1 MSQDISDLYQAPG
14 AGSSAYYSTLFLD
27 SERRRAV
34 TLLLAIYAEM
44 RRVVEKTEDANIA
57 RIKLA
62 WWRNQLVALTL
73 GRPEH
78 PACLALLPF
87 VAKFNLASNL
97 LGELVD
103 GLEIDLM
110 QTRYLDF
117 SALERYCVLVGG
129 SLSALVAGI
138 CGNREEDLAE
148 YARLLGVGVQ
158 MTTIIRD
165 AGEHARVGR
174 IYLPVNELKQ
184 FQVPAA
190 DLLNARHSDAF
201 ASLMQFQCDR
211 ALSYFDAAA
220 LALPAKARKVQRC
233 GLILMAF
240 HRALLEEIKA
250 DGFQVLQ
257 HKVGLTPLRKFWLAW
272 KTWVF

>member
-1 MSQDISDLYQAPG
+1 MSDLYQAPA

-34 TLLLAIYAEM
+34 TSLLAIYAEM

-62 WWRNQLVALTL
+62 WWRNQLVALSL
-73 GRPEH
+73 GSPEH

-87 VAKFNLASNL
+87 VTKFNLSSKL
-97 LGELVD
+97 LDELVD
-103 GLEIDLM
+103 GMEIDLM

-117 SALERYCVLVGG
+117 SALERYCLLVGG
-129 SLSALVAGI
+129 SLSGLVAGI
-138 CGNREEDLAE
+138 CGNRKEDVAE
-148 YARLLGVGVQ
+148 YARLLGAGVQ
-158 MTTIIRD
+158 LTTIIRD
-165 AGEHARVGR
+165 VGKHARDGR

-201 ASLMQFQCDR
+201 AALMQFQYDR
-211 ALSYFDAAA
+211 ALTYFDAAA
-220 LALPAKARKVQRC
+220 LALPPQARKVQRC
-233 GLILMAF
+233 GLILLALN
-240 HRALLEEIKA
+240 RALLAEIKA

-257 HKVGLTPLRKFWLAW
+257 HQVGLTPLRKFWVAW

>member
-1 MSQDISDLYQAPG
+1 MSQDMSDLYQAPA

-34 TLLLAIYAEM
+34 TSLLAIYAEM
-44 RRVVEKTEDANIA
+44 RRVVEKPHDANIA

-62 WWRNQLVALTL
+62 WWRSQLVALTQ
-73 GRPEH
+73 GRSEH

-87 VAKFNLASNL
+87 VTKFNLSPMRL
-97 LGELVD
+97 DELVD

-117 SALERYCVLVGG
+117 AALERYCQLVAG
-129 SLSALVAGI
+129 SLIALVAGI
-138 CGNREEDLAE
+138 CGSREHDVGE
-148 YARLLGVGVQ
+148 YARLLGIGVQ
-158 MTTIIRD
+158 LSSIIRD
-165 AGEHARVGR
+165 VGEHARVGR

-190 DLLNARHSDAF
+190 DLLNAQHSDAF
-201 ASLMQFQCDR
+201 AALMQFQYDR
-211 ALSYFDAAA
+211 ALGYFDAAA
-220 LALPAKARKVQRC
+220 LALPAKAREAQRC
-233 GLILMAF
+233 GLILMAL